1 MSPCI
6 CHGPSNIHTPGICV
20 SHLWL
25 DQVITGMTHQE
36 FASCRR
42 VFVIWPNNIH
52 THGSC
57 VMTPPF
63 VTGPSYIHIT
73 GSCVI
78 SPCICDGTKSAAYPL
93 QDVATY
99 PSICWLFVI
108 FLTIDTF
115 ISSPSIS
122 KLIDDTW
129 TAVKLHKRQCFFFF
143 LTVLPS
149 NWTCYPGMRLSW
161 SRNCFS
167 SSPPLSICDKKSQI
181 NSSDNTNCC
190 TISGNR
196 KLPPWPPTTL
206 LLT

>member
-36 FASCRR
+36 FASYRR

-78 SPCICDGTKSAAYPL
+78 SPCVCDWTKSAAYPL

-129 TAVKLHKRQCFFFF
+129 TAVKLHKRQCFFFLPFCPQTEPVIQECDF
-143 LTVLPS
+143 LEAEI
-149 NWTCYPGMRLSW
+149 
-161 SRNCFS
+161 
-167 SSPPLSICDKKSQI
+167 SSPLRHPSVFVTRNLK
-181 NSSDNTNCC
+181 
-190 TISGNR
+190 
-196 KLPPWPPTTL
+196 
-206 LLT
+206 